1 MCKAAHARPRVRT
14 QQPNCAVSGVA
25 GACHATLTSS
35 AKAVHQLDHSLA
47 SQPQVIVFEPL
58 YDSYVGMC
66 QEVGAKLVPIQLQP
80 PSWSIPEQQL
90 AATFSERTKFVLV
103 NTPHNPTGA
112 GTRKGA
118 PAPGTPRWQRVH
130 TVSTGQLELAGAC
143 SDRATQLA

>member
-1 MCKAAHARPRVRT
+1 M
-14 QQPNCAVSGVA
+14 SGVA

-90 AATFSERTKFVLV
+90 AATLQASSKQ
-103 NTPHNPTGA
+103 A
-112 GTRKGA
+112 GTR
-118 PAPGTPRWQRVH
+118 
-130 TVSTGQLELAGAC
+130 AGRQA
-143 SDRATQLA
+143 SWAGESRRRYHKSKQV